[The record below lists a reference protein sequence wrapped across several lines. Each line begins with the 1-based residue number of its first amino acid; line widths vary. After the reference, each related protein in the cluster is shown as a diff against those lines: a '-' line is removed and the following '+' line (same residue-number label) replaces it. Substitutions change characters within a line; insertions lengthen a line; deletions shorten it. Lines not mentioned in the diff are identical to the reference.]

1 MSMKRLRS
9 LPGAALAVGAFVLT
23 VLLGAGGAPA
33 LAWWDQNGS
42 VSMTVTASNTWPGPT
57 VTLGC
62 AADGNGDKAVKVSY
76 TLSGAAQSLQIV
88 AVKAD
93 GTNGPSYLGPV
104 TPGASGS
111 VSISGGAAFVA
122 TNRVGNVL
130 TLRVIAT
137 FANQPQVTADIVL
150 TVEPGNSSGK
160 IHCP

>member
-42 VSMTVTASNTWPGPT
+42 VSMTVTASNTWTGPT

-62 AADGNGDKAVKVSY
+62 AADGTNAKKVNVTY
-76 TLSGAAQSLQIV
+76 TLSSATQSLKVV
-88 AVKAD
+88 AKKAD
-93 GTNGPSYLGPV
+93 GSTGPTNTELAK
-104 TPGASGS
+104 PGATGS
-111 VSISGGAAFVA
+111 ITIGGDDDFVTA
-122 TNRVGNVL
+122 NRVGSVL

-150 TVEPGNSSGK
+150 SLGGSNGK
-160 IHCP
+160 ISCP

>member
-23 VLLGAGGAPA
+23 VLLGLGGTSASA
-33 LAWWDQNGS
+33 LWQQSATA
-42 VSMTVTASNTWPGPT
+42 SMTVTASNTWPGPT
-57 VTLGC
+57 LTLGC
-62 AADGNGDKAVKVSY
+62 AADGSGGKTVKVSY
-76 TLSGAAQSLQIV
+76 TLSGAAQSLQIF

-93 GTNGPSYLGPV
+93 GTNGVSYLGPV
-104 TPGASGS
+104 TPGVSGS
-111 VSISGGAAFVA
+111 TSISGDAAFVA